1 MTSYTHFIGID
12 IAKDTFVCS
21 VYGQENVTSYQNNL
35 KGFKKFM
42 RDNTLD
48 QALVVMEFTGG
59 YEKALGAFLM
69 DQNICLHKVDPQKAH
84 HFHKSLRVKG
94 KTDKI
99 DAQSLARYAYER
111 QRDIIPE
118 TRLSLSQERLKELQ
132 ARREDLVGMQTREKN
147 RKASPSRPNVQKSC
161 DRILKALEKEI
172 ERIDREIKGVVE
184 KDQELRE
191 KKEILQTIDGV
202 GEKVAHALLACVP
215 ELGYRENKKI
225 ASLCGLAPH
234 PKDSGAYRGKRCIAK
249 GGRSLKSLIFMA
261 AMAARRHK
269 AGVLSEFYKRLVKK
283 GKEKKVS
290 ILAVARKIVVIANA
304 RIREYY
310 RGEARIRHFS

>member
-12 IAKDTFVCS
+12 IAKNTFVSS
-21 VYGQENVTSYQNNL
+21 VYGQENVTPYQNNL
-35 KGFKKFM
+35 KGFKKFLK
-42 RDNTLD
+42 DNSLD
-48 QALVVMEFTGG
+48 KTLVVMEFTGG
-59 YEKALGAFLM
+59 YEKAFGQFLM
-69 DQNICLHKVDPQKAH
+69 ENNIFIHKVDPKKAH
-84 HFHKSLRVKG
+84 HFHKSLRLKG

-99 DAQSLARYAYER
+99 DAKSLARYAYER
-111 QRDIIPE
+111 QSEIIPE
-118 TRLSLSQERLKELQ
+118 TRLSKSQERLKELQ

-147 RKASPSRPNVQKSC
+147 RKLSPARANVQKSC

-172 ERIDREIKGVVE
+172 ERIDQEIKDVID

-191 KKEILQTIDGV
+191 KKEVLQTIDGV
-202 GEKVAHALLACVP
+202 GEKVAHALLACLP
-215 ELGYRENKKI
+215 ELGQRESKQI

-234 PKDSGAYRGKRCIAK
+234 PKDSGEYRGKRCIAK

-261 AMAARRHK
+261 AMAASRHK
-269 AGVLSEFYKRLVKK
+269 TGILSEFYNRLIKN

-290 ILAVARKIVVIANA
+290 MVAVARKIVVIANA

-310 RGEARIRHFS
+310 RQTVMQ